1 MCDGNLESTT
11 IFHAYVPVYTASV
24 CTVVRSLLL
33 ICDCEAKHTS
43 NQRSY
48 LRRARLWLPPLSAP
62 AGHKSLFKPP
72 EGEFSLHLWYI
83 RTSTRLRI
91 CLPPF
96 LQYEYVPWYVRVRVY
111 AYECCKIRICISW
124 LLASHQHML
133 ALGASNPA
141 GDAPTRCKAQHAH
154 PSRGGAGHFLVAQS
168 LLLLLL
174 YKFVH
179 VSYIS
184 LRK

>member
-48 LRRARLWLPPLSAP
+48 LRRARLWLPPLSAS

-72 EGEFSLHLWYI
+72 EGEFSLHLWYK
-83 RTSTRLRI
+83 RTSTRLRV
-91 CLPPF
+91 CLPPYF
-96 LQYEYVPWYVRVRVY
+96 AIRVCTCASICVRV
-111 AYECCKIRICISW
+111 
-124 LLASHQHML
+124 LQNPHMYL
-133 ALGASNPA
+133 VVACQPSTHACPWGLQPRWGRSNTMQGSTCP
-141 GDAPTRCKAQHAH
+141 P
-154 PSRGGAGHFLVAQS
+154 
-168 LLLLLL
+168 
-174 YKFVH
+174 
-179 VSYIS
+179 
-184 LRK
+184 